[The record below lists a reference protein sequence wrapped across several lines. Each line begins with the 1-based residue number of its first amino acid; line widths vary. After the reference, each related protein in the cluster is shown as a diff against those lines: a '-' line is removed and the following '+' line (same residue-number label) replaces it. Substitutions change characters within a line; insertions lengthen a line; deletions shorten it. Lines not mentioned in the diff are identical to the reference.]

1 MRKIFYITG
10 SRAEY
15 GVMESVLDAINEHP
29 CLELSL
35 VVTGMH
41 LMTELG
47 YSVQQIRK
55 DGFKIECE
63 IEFKYL
69 NDDGKNMIKS
79 VGDLMIHFANLFGRR
94 KPDIIFVEGDRSEM
108 LAAAMVGGFMNI
120 PVVHSSGGD
129 ISGSID
135 NSIRHAI
142 TRFAH
147 IHFPI
152 TTESAERLLK
162 MGEESW
168 RIHMFGT
175 PGIEMQKIMAPMDVM
190 KKLGFQLEKP
200 LILLIQHPVTT
211 ESEDAGWQMDETLKA
226 IRELNEQ
233 TVLIYP
239 NSDAGSHRII
249 EAIESFEL
257 PGNIKCFEN
266 LDRDFF
272 LSIMKYS
279 SVIVGNSSSALV
291 EAPYFNLPSVNIG
304 LRQNGREKTK
314 NVIDVDHD
322 KEEIKDAIIRA
333 INDKDFKENIKKY
346 KSPYSGINVGQKI
359 AEFSANFEINKE
371 LLQKKLTY

>member
-1 MRKIFYITG
+1 
-10 SRAEY
+10 
-15 GVMESVLDAINEHP
+15 
-29 CLELSL
+29 
-35 VVTGMH
+35 
-41 LMTELG
+41 
-47 YSVQQIRK
+47 
-55 DGFKIECE
+55 
-63 IEFKYL
+63 
-69 NDDGKNMIKS
+69 
-79 VGDLMIHFANLFGRR
+79 
-94 KPDIIFVEGDRSEM
+94 
-108 LAAAMVGGFMNI
+108 
-120 PVVHSSGGD
+120 
-129 ISGSID
+129 
-135 NSIRHAI
+135 
-142 TRFAH
+142 
-147 IHFPI
+147 
-152 TTESAERLLK
+152 
-162 MGEESW
+162 
-168 RIHMFGT
+168 
-175 PGIEMQKIMAPMDVM
+175 
-190 KKLGFQLEKP
+190 
-200 LILLIQHPVTT
+200 
-211 ESEDAGWQMDETLKA
+211 MDETLKA